1 LILANAFVTIVF
13 VAARGV
19 PVSRRDRPAKPPLTR
34 EGIVAVALR
43 ILRAEGLE
51 RVTMRRLAQEL
62 DTGPA
67 SLYVY
72 FGSMAELHGAVLDR
86 LLAEV
91 NLRPAARAGGWRAR
105 LTGLLVAYTEL
116 LFAHP
121 SLARSVM
128 TLRPSGPNYMRL
140 VDSVL
145 ALLRTG
151 RVPARQAA
159 WGMNVLLQL
168 AVAMAAEHGTRR
180 ESASADADADAEE
193 EEEEEV
199 PWREASAEQHPGIA
213 WASGQLFS
221 GTGQQR
227 LRWAF
232 DALIAGIAATEI
244 TPRPPP

>member
-1 LILANAFVTIVF
+1 MILTNAFVTIVF
-13 VAARGV
+13 VPARGV

-43 ILRAEGLE
+43 VLRAEGLE

-72 FGSMAELHGAVLDR
+72 FGSMAELHRAVLDR

-140 VDSVL
+140 ADSVL

-151 RVPARQAA
+151 GVPAGQAA

-180 ESASADADADAEE
+180 ESASAYAEE
-193 EEEEEV
+193 GV
-199 PWREASAEQHPGIA
+199 PWREVSAGEYPGIA

-232 DALIAGIAATEI
+232 DVLIAGIAATELP
-244 TPRPPP
+244 PRPPP